1 MKKPRAL
8 TPYQITK
15 ECIRLNRKTSEI
27 TSRMYYIKPSERR
40 NRRNQRTKN
49 KLKKKRWAD
58 DE

>member
-1 MKKPRAL
+1 MKPRAL

-15 ECIRLNRKTSEI
+15 ECIKLNRKTSEI
-27 TSRMYYIKPSERR
+27 TSRMYYVKPSEKR

>member
-15 ECIRLNRKTSEI
+15 ECIRLNRKTGEI
-27 TSRMYYIKPSERR
+27 TSRMYYVKPSEKR

>member
-1 MKKPRAL
+1 MMKPRAL

-15 ECIRLNRKTSEI
+15 ECIKLNRKTSEI
-27 TSRMYYIKPSERR
+27 TSRMYYVKPSEKR